1 MITKEL
7 AYLDEEEATLL
18 PERNTLGLFD
28 VASILASNSATS
40 VQALTLL
47 SASVATASQSITV
60 VQV

>member
-28 VASILASNSATS
+28 FTAILASNSATS

-47 SASVATASQSITV
+47 SASVASANQSIVV
-60 VQV
+60 VQH